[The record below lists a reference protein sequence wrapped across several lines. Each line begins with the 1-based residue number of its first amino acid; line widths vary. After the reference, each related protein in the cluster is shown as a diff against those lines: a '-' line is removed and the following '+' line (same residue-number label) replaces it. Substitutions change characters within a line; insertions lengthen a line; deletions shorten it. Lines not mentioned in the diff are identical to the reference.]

1 MMAIIKR
8 QTKTQKITSVDKIWK
23 NWKEPF
29 VHCCGSVKGAAVVEK
44 STAVPQN
51 INIELPH
58 DASRYHPNS
67 ISEYIPKITESND
80 VNRYLYTNV
89 HSSVT

>member
-1 MMAIIKR
+1 MCTAC
-8 QTKTQKITSVDKIWK
+8 
-23 NWKEPF
+23 E
-29 VHCCGSVKGAAVVEK
+29 SVKGAAVVEK

-58 DASRYHPNS
+58 DPSRYHPNS

-80 VNRYLYTNV
+80 VNRYLDTNV

>member
-1 MMAIIKR
+1 ML
-8 QTKTQKITSVDKIWK
+8 TKSGKTGRNPLCTA
-23 NWKEPF
+23 
-29 VHCCGSVKGAAVVEK
+29 CGSVKGAAVVEK